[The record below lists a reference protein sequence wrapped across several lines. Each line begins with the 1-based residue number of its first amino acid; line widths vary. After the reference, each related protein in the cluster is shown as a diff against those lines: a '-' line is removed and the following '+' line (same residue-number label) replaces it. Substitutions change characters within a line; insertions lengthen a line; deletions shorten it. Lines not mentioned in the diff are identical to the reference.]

1 MTDANILQGAI
12 FHEDPVEDADG
23 TETNK
28 TNPPGGRKG
37 NGENSFNPLE
47 SKTKQVNNKAKPAA
61 HRV

>member
-12 FHEDPVEDADG
+12 FHEDPVEDTEG
-23 TETNK
+23 IETNK
-28 TNPPGGRKG
+28 SNALLKG

-47 SKTKQVNNKAKPAA
+47 SKTKQVNDKAKPAA